1 MGKQSHPSHTVDGT
15 ISGPANILNITC
27 SHSLS
32 YSVWFIQSCLPSDAK
47 CNTQVCDSMCWFH
60 SQKSIHCLLK
70 QTKKVDETGTA
81 TASGDLLV
89 IDTAPTFMQEK
100 SPCRVF
106 WGRLETPEAFGTE
119 KQSWDPFRPHQK
131 NKCDSKMLPC
141 QDSLHQPMPRFHC
154 MRRVCQHHAIHHRQR
169 SHHSQS
175 SYRSQRSCHSH
186 HNHNHHNQRSCRSQ
200 RSCHSC
206 HNHHSQR
213 SWRSTHHSLYA
224 SETRCGCSHVWA
236 VIYQLLSRVVW
247 PSHPMG
253 SKLIKWYCWPSYPKN
268 PWPQSQVKQLRPL
281 TLGLMGCN
289 VGIRLRVLSD
299 QQNQGNGRYLFT
311 FKFLGCILGQ
321 DASSGYHEKGMHS
334 SMFAYTSSYHPF

>member
-1 MGKQSHPSHTVDGT
+1 
-15 ISGPANILNITC
+15 
-27 SHSLS
+27 
-32 YSVWFIQSCLPSDAK
+32 
-47 CNTQVCDSMCWFH
+47 
-60 SQKSIHCLLK
+60 
-70 QTKKVDETGTA
+70 
-81 TASGDLLV
+81 
-89 IDTAPTFMQEK
+89 
-100 SPCRVF
+100 
-106 WGRLETPEAFGTE
+106 
-119 KQSWDPFRPHQK
+119 
-131 NKCDSKMLPC
+131 MLPC

-213 SWRSTHHSLYA
+213 SWSSTHHSLYA

-299 QQNQGNGRYLFT
+299 QQKT
-311 FKFLGCILGQ
+311 V
-321 DASSGYHEKGMHS
+321 D
-334 SMFAYTSSYHPF
+334 TSSHLNISGVSLARMQVVVTMRRGCTHQCLPTLVHITHFNHKYCKNLKNLMFITS